1 MGKKLV
7 IVESPAKAK
16 TINKLLGTDYV
27 VKSSMGHVR
36 DLPIKTLGVDIEDSF
51 KPKYVLVASR
61 KKVIAELKHAS
72 ESCDTVYLASDPD
85 REGEA
90 IAWHLMEMLKRPD
103 KSNEFFRVQY
113 NEITPR
119 AIKQAFEHP
128 GTLDMNRV
136 NAQQARR
143 ILDRIVGYKVSPIL
157 WRNIKRGLS
166 AGRVQSVALRL
177 VCEREAEIRTFVPE
191 EYWILGALVRKLVAP
206 LDPFKIKLIKINDE
220 KADIKNSEQAEQVK
234 SDLNGR
240 ALKITEIATREIN
253 KSAPPPYITSSLQ
266 QGASSN
272 CGYSPSR
279 TMMIAQ
285 KLYEGVD
292 LGDGPVG
299 LITYMRTD
307 SFTVSQDALQSCRE
321 YITKAY
327 GAEYCPP
334 NPNYFKSRSNAQEAH
349 EAIRPTDPFR
359 TPESIAGFLDPSEL
373 KVYRLIWRR
382 FVASQMAPA
391 KIDQKTV
398 KVDAAPLPGQT
409 NTYIFHASASIV
421 KFPGYMKVI
430 GEELKPKKEG
440 EEAEEVENLP
450 PLAEGEQ
457 LECMEWLADRKE
469 TQPPPRYSE
478 ASLVK
483 ALESNG
489 VGRPSTYAAII
500 STLVYRTYVTLIK
513 RTLTPT
519 EMGIQVNDLLVATLG
534 DLFNVKFTASME
546 DSLDEIEKGTV
557 VWTKMLAD
565 FYLQFD
571 GWMSKIQRPTA
582 DSAIVLRLTTALDP
596 VKEWAPESK
605 SGKRTYSDKKFVE
618 SIRKRLGEPGKDIS
632 PRQLEALVRIAVR
645 YKDQAPDVISVISES
660 VYAKVLTEP
669 AAQKP
674 SESSLRKLE
683 LLGKADLDESAK
695 KFVDSLRARTDGGRS
710 LSDKQSAALNNIVS
724 SNSEKIEN
732 FENIKADLELGEA
745 RTTPDDESRVM
756 IESLI
761 NVKNWHEPVTRG
773 RRVFDDRAFYA
784 SLSQHFARKR
794 FLSVRQKAAL
804 KKMMERYRDQVVNYE
819 DVMKQLVPPRKEP

>member
-16 TINKLLGTDYV
+16 TINKMLGADYV

-36 DLPIKTLGVDIEDSF
+36 DLPIKTLGVDIEDKF

-61 KKVIAELKHAS
+61 KKVIAELKHAA
-72 ESCDTVYLASDPD
+72 ETCDTVYLASDPD

-119 AIKQAFEHP
+119 AIRQAFEHP
-128 GTLDMNRV
+128 GTIDMNRV

-177 VCEREAEIRTFVPE
+177 VCEREAEIQTFVPE

-206 LDPFKIKLIKINDE
+206 LDPFKIKLIRINDD

-234 SDLNGR
+234 SDLTGR
-240 ALKITEIATREIN
+240 SLKVAEIATREIN

-266 QGASSN
+266 QGASSY

-307 SFTVSQDALQSCRE
+307 SFTVSQDALQSCRD
-321 YITKAY
+321 YIAKAY
-327 GAEYCPP
+327 GNEYCPP
-334 NPNYFKSRSNAQEAH
+334 TPNYFKSRSNAQEAH
-349 EAIRPTDPFR
+349 EAIRPTDAYR

-382 FVASQMAPA
+382 FVASQMAPS

-398 KVDAAPLPGQT
+398 KVHAEPLPGQT
-409 NTYIFHASASIV
+409 NTYVFHATASIV
-421 KFPGYMKVI
+421 KFPGYLKVA
-430 GEELKPKKEG
+430 GEEGKPHKEG

-450 PLAEGEQ
+450 PLSEGEQ

-519 EMGIQVNDLLVATLG
+519 EMGIQVNTLLVATLG

-557 VWTKMLAD
+557 EWTKMLQT
-565 FYLQFD
+565 FYVQFD
-571 GWMSKIQRPTA
+571 GWMSKIQRPSA
-582 DSAIVLRLTTALDP
+582 DSAIVTRLVAALDP
-596 VKEWAPESK
+596 VKEWAPERK
-605 SGKRTYSDKKFVE
+605 TGKRTYSDKKFVE
-618 SIRKRLGEPGKDIS
+618 SIKKRLGEPGKDIS
-632 PRQLEALVRIAVR
+632 PRQLEALARIAFR
-645 YKDQAPDVISVISES
+645 YKEQAPDVIPVITES
-660 VYAKVLTEP
+660 VYANVLTDP
-669 AAQKP
+669 ASQKP
-674 SESSLRKLE
+674 SDNMLRKLE
-683 LLGKADLDESAK
+683 LLGKVELDESAK
-695 KFVDSLRARTDGGRS
+695 KFVDSLRSRTDGGRS
-710 LSDKQSAALNNIVS
+710 LSDKQNAALNSIVS

-732 FENIKADLELGEA
+732 FDNIKADLDLGEA
-745 RTTPDDESRVM
+745 RTTPDDESRVL
-756 IESLI
+756 IESLV
-761 NVKNWHEPVTRG
+761 NVNNWHAPTTRG

-804 KKMMERYRDQVVNYE
+804 KKMVERYRDQVANYE
-819 DVMKQLVPPRKEP
+819 DVLKQLVPARKET